1 MRNKRNLKIIG
12 LYLISMFC
20 IISYLLLESSD
31 SITEFNQKADNFRTD
46 TGFFVFI
53 TTGLF
58 KYGLL
63 LIGTSVFTVL
73 TFLLFKEKS
82 TTNE

>member
-1 MRNKRNLKIIG
+1 MNKLNFKIIG
-12 LYLISMFC
+12 LYLISILC
-20 IISYLLLESSD
+20 IISYLLLDNSD
-31 SITEFNQKADNFRTD
+31 LITGFNQKADSFRTD

-63 LIGTSVFTVL
+63 LIGASIFTIL
-73 TFLLFKEKS
+73 TFILLKEKR
-82 TTNE
+82 N